1 MKTRNGSSRS
11 RQRGVVLVVSLM
23 ILLVMT
29 VIGITATQSSSLEE
43 RMAGNARDHNLAFQA
58 AESAIRDAENFLDGI
73 VSTAPF
79 NGTGGLY
86 GPTDVTPNP
95 LLAATWAGDVLSY
108 TDTPLEDIKTQ
119 PRYFIRQVG
128 DIEGTAGA
136 LNLGPGYGQ
145 YRGSGDVTTFKI
157 FARGTGGND
166 TTQVMLVSHF
176 GRTGL

>member
-1 MKTRNGSSRS
+1 MITRNGSFRS

-29 VIGITATQSSSLEE
+29 VIGITAMQSSSLEE
-43 RMAGNARDHNLAFQA
+43 RMAGNTKDHNLAFQA
-58 AESAIRDAENFLDGI
+58 TESAIRDAEGFLNGV

-86 GPTDVTPNP
+86 GPTDATPDP
-95 LLAATWAGDVLSY
+95 LLAATWDGGVLNY
-108 TDTPLEDIKTQ
+108 TGTPLEDINTQ
-119 PRYFIRQVG
+119 PRYFIRQMG
-128 DIEGTAGA
+128 QIAGTASA

-145 YRGSGDVTTFKI
+145 FRGSGNVTTFKI
-157 FARGTGGND
+157 FARGTGGKD
-166 TTQVMLVSHF
+166 TTQVVLVSHF